1 MLKKF
6 TKKIE
11 GKKPLG
17 RPERKWGCN
26 IRMDFKKYCVRLWDE
41 SFLAQ
46 RPVAGRYFVS

>member
-6 TKKIE
+6 KIKIE

-17 RPERKWGCN
+17 RPERKWGYN
-26 IRMDFKKYCVRLWDE
+26 MKMDFKKYCVRLWAE
-41 SFLAQ
+41 IFLAQ